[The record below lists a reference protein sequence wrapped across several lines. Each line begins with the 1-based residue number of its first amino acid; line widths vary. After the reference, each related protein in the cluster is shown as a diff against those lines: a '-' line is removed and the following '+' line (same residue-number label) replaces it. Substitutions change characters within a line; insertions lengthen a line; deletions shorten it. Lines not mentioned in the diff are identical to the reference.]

1 MAGLSTLLTACVTR
15 GLPGLRRARY
25 DGAMGLFRAAGIAA
39 VLLVAAACTRPSE
52 RHEYTLDG
60 QVLAIQQADARVVIR
75 HQDIKGFM
83 PGMTM
88 PFPVKDR
95 ALLSAA
101 RAGDFVSATLVVG
114 DGDAWLSQITPTGRH
129 EAVPADAV
137 VPRAMEPPLTE
148 GQPVPDAALVDQAG
162 RAFSPAA
169 FRGRPW
175 AVTFVYTRCPLANFC
190 PTLERK
196 FLSVQAAV
204 RATRRSPARASW
216 PSPSI
221 RHTTLRTCSP
231 HMPRRSGP
239 TPAIWTFVTGPIAAV
254 EHFSERFGVVVQ
266 RGNGTPEEF
275 VHSMR
280 TAVVGGDGRV
290 AAVFEGSE
298 WAPASIVDALGRA
311 GQAR

>member
-1 MAGLSTLLTACVTR
+1 M
-15 GLPGLRRARY
+15 
-25 DGAMGLFRAAGIAA
+25 
-39 VLLVAAACTRPSE
+39 LLVAAACTRPSE
-52 RHEYTLDG
+52 RHEYTLHG

-148 GQPVPDAALVDQAG
+148 GQPVPDASLVDQAG

-204 RATRRSPARASW
+204 RATPSLAGARLLAVSIDPAHDTPDVLAA
-216 PSPSI
+216 
-221 RHTTLRTCSP
+221 HATTL
-231 HMPRRSGP
+231 GAD
-239 TPAIWTFVTGPIAAV
+239 PAIWTFVTGPIAAV

-298 WAPASIVDALGRA
+298 WAPASIVDALERA